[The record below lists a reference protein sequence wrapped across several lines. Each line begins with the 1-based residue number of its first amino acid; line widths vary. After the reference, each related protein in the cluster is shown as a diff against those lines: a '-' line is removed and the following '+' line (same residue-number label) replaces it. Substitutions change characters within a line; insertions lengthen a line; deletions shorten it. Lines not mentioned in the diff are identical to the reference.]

1 MSTSRLSL
9 YNGALLE
16 VGERDL
22 ASLTE
27 NREPRRLLDRAW
39 DNGLV
44 DYCLKQGQWTFAK
57 RTKELA
63 PSTSVSPAFKYRNAF
78 DKPTDFIRTRG
89 MYSDEQMQV
98 GLLHYGQEG
107 NYFLADEAVLYL
119 DYVSNDENYGG
130 NLASWPSDFVRAV
143 EVYLASRIVK
153 KLTQSADDES
163 ALFKKAH
170 YLLEK
175 AASADAMEG
184 PPKFPPD
191 GSWVRARRGGAGRD
205 GGNRGSLVG

>member
-1 MSTSRLSL
+1 MTTSRLSL

-16 VGERDL
+16 IGERDL
-22 ASLTE
+22 ESLTE

-78 DKPTDFIRTRG
+78 TKPTDFIRTRG
-89 MYSDEQMQV
+89 LYSDEQMQV

-107 NYFLADEAVLYL
+107 NYFLADEEALYL
-119 DYVSNDENYGG
+119 DYVSNDDSYGG
-130 NLASWPSDFVRAV
+130 NPANWPADFVRAV

-153 KLTQSADDES
+153 KLTQSADDEV
-163 ALFKKAH
+163 ALFKRAH
-170 YLLEK
+170 YLMEK

-184 PPKFPPD
+184 PAKFLPA
-191 GSWVRARRGGAGRD
+191 GGWVKARRGGGGGDR
-205 GGNRGSLVG
+205 GNRGSLVG